1 MMGRSPSLRRPGRI
15 CWRSCSSPSSRTVYS
30 VPTRWFLLLLGVG
43 SRQTF
48 LEVVRLVFVSS
59 FLGYFSSGGLGVD
72 AVRIFGF
79 ARASSDMGLAVTS
92 VIVDRALGMLALLL
106 LVLMALM
113 RDPIECHPRSLTWP
127 GWAWDCCSGRLP
139 R

>member
-1 MMGRSPSLRRPGRI
+1 M
-15 CWRSCSSPSSRTVYS
+15 
-30 VPTRWFLLLLGVG
+30 
-43 SRQTF
+43 
-48 LEVVRLVFVSS
+48 FVSS
-59 FLGYFSSGGLGVD
+59 FLGYFSPGGLGVD
-72 AVRIFGF
+72 AVRIYGF

-113 RDPIECHPRSLTWP
+113 LDPIECHPRSLTWP